1 LKLKNVATIIIS
13 VTLVAACET
22 TDQQQVDIDDI
33 EGSEE
38 FGEEQGNDFAD
49 EDVNNENENE
59 FGNNENSNDMDNNQF
74 ANDNFANNENDDNE
88 FVNNANDSEQE
99 DQFAFFND
107 QGQQQTEQAELTNN
121 AELDLDPL
129 SENQGAL
136 NQELLAGQSA
146 NEIPSETSAPASGGL
161 VRYAISNVSIY
172 DGPDGQ
178 VVGSLEQ
185 GDHPLVYTE
194 AGWFKMFDGR
204 YVMET
209 GLAAKGVGRPRNNGN
224 WQ

>member
-1 LKLKNVATIIIS
+1 VKIKNVATVIIS
-13 VTLVAACET
+13 VALVAACET
-22 TDQQQVDIDDI
+22 TDQQQVDIDEI
-33 EGSEE
+33 ENSEE
-38 FGEEQGNDFAD
+38 FGEEQGNNFAD
-49 EDVNNENENE
+49 ENANNENGFE
-59 FGNNENSNDMDNNQF
+59 NNENSNDTGNNQF
-74 ANDNFANNENDDNE
+74 ANDDFANDDFDNNE
-88 FVNNANDSEQE
+88 FVNNAEESEQE

-136 NQELLAGQSA
+136 NEELLAGQSA
-146 NEIPSETSAPASGGL
+146 NEIPSAAFAPASGGL
-161 VRYAISNVSIY
+161 VKYAIANVSIY

-178 VVGSLEQ
+178 IVGSLEQ

-209 GLAAKGVGRPRNNGN
+209 GLSATGVGRPRNSGN